1 MPPGLIQQWRRQ
13 LSADFLCCPG
23 ASLTATNLVL
33 TNGSYIKN
41 DSTALTN
48 ADGGAIYIDSGT
60 VNMTGCML
68 ANNNVQSIVLARGGA
83 IFNTEARLTLVET
96 IMAGNN
102 ATATGFS
109 QYPTV
114 RQRRGLRW
122 CHIHDEWFLV
132 IS

>member
-1 MPPGLIQQWRRQ
+1 VVLDATGFNPTMSGGNSVRIFYV
-13 LSADFLCCPG
+13 APG

-83 IFNTEARLTLVET
+83 ILTTEA
-96 IMAGNN
+96 
-102 ATATGFS
+102 
-109 QYPTV
+109 P
-114 RQRRGLRW
+114 
-122 CHIHDEWFLV
+122 
-132 IS
+132 